1 MQKHN
6 LLHKRKRNEDNMDD
20 ERAEKIRETLRMF
33 REICREK
40 NKPEM
45 PCAGCPLWSVC
56 GTLPGSLDD
65 ATIEDTA
72 ADVAIY
78 YGEKEAADAETA
90 LPVQPGAE

>member
-1 MQKHN
+1 MYN

-20 ERAEKIRETLRMF
+20 ERAGKIRDTLRMF

-90 LPVQPGAE
+90 IPVQPGAE